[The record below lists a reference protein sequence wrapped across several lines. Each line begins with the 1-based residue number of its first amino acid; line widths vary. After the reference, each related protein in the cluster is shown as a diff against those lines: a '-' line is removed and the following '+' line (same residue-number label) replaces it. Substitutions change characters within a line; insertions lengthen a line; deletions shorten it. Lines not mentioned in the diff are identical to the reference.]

1 MKIIQTKIKGEYPH
15 RRCSKHD
22 KRNKKQEQ
30 IKVEKYNECM
40 SHGQFHVVKATT
52 LLHKTM
58 EYETPVNGGQIP
70 KELGGPTSSTVIAL

>member
-1 MKIIQTKIKGEYPH
+1 
-15 RRCSKHD
+15 
-22 KRNKKQEQ
+22 
-30 IKVEKYNECM
+30 M
-40 SHGQFHVVKATT
+40 SHGQFHVVKAAT